1 MQAYKTL
8 EEVAADKYAT
18 LSKEGIQLALTKG
31 YFDLSDA
38 SFYMQ
43 MLTNL
48 RPTPAE
54 VGKRARLNR
63 KLINKW
69 MEATAKDK
77 E

>member
-1 MQAYKTL
+1 MTMQAYQTL
-8 EEVAADKYAT
+8 EEVAADRYAT

-31 YFDLSDA
+31 YFTLDDA

-48 RPTPAE
+48 RPSPGE
-54 VGKRARLNR
+54 VGRRHRLNR

-69 MEATAKDK
+69 MDDTKKD
-77 E
+77 